1 MAHTEQGPQVTS
13 QLHWPKKAAAAICA
27 GSSVGSRSNR
37 FAREMPAQP
46 LTAALNGL
54 ASVTTPT
61 PPAGDRAWSS
71 PRTASQK
78 GSATPEP
85 THSICAALRVTRWCV
100 CSCWPF
106 LGQSCSPLGLGLPA
120 ILTFHPQAAGNPCWG
135 RNPWMELELNWNK
148 GWKNVTFSYV
158 KQIILFVQ
166 GQLHNHLGNNNKN
179 N

>member
-1 MAHTEQGPQVTS
+1 MKLTSGIATVGTHISDTFCHIGGTSAMAHTEQGPQVTS

-37 FAREMPAQP
+37 FAREMPAQS

-61 PPAGDRAWSS
+61 PPPGDRAWSS

-85 THSICAALRVTRWCV
+85 THSICAALRVTRGCV

-120 ILTFHPQAAGNPCWG
+120 ILTFHPTGCWKSLLRQEPLDG
-135 RNPWMELELNWNK
+135 T
-148 GWKNVTFSYV
+148 GA
-158 KQIILFVQ
+158 
-166 GQLHNHLGNNNKN
+166 
-179 N
+179 